1 MVEEIKKIKQD
12 LIGYLKAHDLSDGQD
27 QAWHET
33 LDISDIM
40 FKRVNLWEAVFMH
53 QITTLIKVNLFNT
66 FAKSEKRKT
75 IYAPLL
81 GQRSGLLYWT
91 EVLEGLSYALEP
103 HLLQELD
110 PLP

>member
-1 MVEEIKKIKQD
+1 MVEEVKKIKRD

-53 QITTLIKVNLFNT
+53 QITPLIKVNLFNT
-66 FAKSEKRKT
+66 FAKSEKGKPYTHLSWAR
-75 IYAPLL
+75 
-81 GQRSGLLYWT
+81 
-91 EVLEGLSYALEP
+91 EVDCCTGGKSWK
-103 HLLQELD
+103 D
-110 PLP
+110 